1 MSLLPTF
8 IYIMR
13 WLHSRNLINR
23 WPSILRRSGYLQSV
37 TLLTGMLLVS
47 CSGIPGIGGNA
58 GSANSASSAASVP
71 ISKLRW
77 CGKPMMV
84 FRDEGVSVSG
94 TSATDNSLATP
105 PIAATPRTI
114 SDWTQF
120 KPDLNFTVFLPEALP
135 SASCLLSVA
144 GTSHDPVFGSSFT
157 IGYLLTD
164 HSALSLSEAPVRRSQ
179 TMDFQCSP
187 TATTS
192 SGSPIQSTASATG
205 AMNAQNVVQLCS
217 GVRGNTSIV
226 FSSRGTTK
234 SLQHFFQGLRSS
246 IDWLPA

>member
-1 MSLLPTF
+1 MSLSPTF

-13 WLHSRNLINR
+13 WLRSRNLINR
-23 WPSILRRSGYLQSV
+23 WPSIPTRFGYLQLV

-47 CSGIPGIGGNA
+47 CSGIPGTGNA
-58 GSANSASSAASVP
+58 GSSNSASSAASVP

-84 FRDEGVSVSG
+84 FRDEGVTVSG
-94 TSATDNSLATP
+94 TPATGNSLATP
-105 PIAATPRTI
+105 VIAATPRTI
-114 SDWTQF
+114 SDWSQF
-120 KPDLNFTVFLPEALP
+120 KPGLNFTVFLPETLP

-164 HSALSLSEAPVRRSQ
+164 HSALSLSEAPARRSQ
-179 TMDFQCSP
+179 AMDFQCSP
-187 TATTS
+187 TVTIS
-192 SGSPIQSTASATG
+192 SGSSTQSTTPATG
-205 AMNAQNVVQLCS
+205 AMNVQNVVQLCS

-234 SLQHFFQGLRSS
+234 SLQHFFQDLRSS
-246 IDWLPA
+246 ISWLPV